1 MDSDALHLSGLPQ
14 AKDWISQFATH
25 RPLQRSLGDAIK
37 ALWRWAL
44 NLVVARPRPRPR
56 AHLPVW
62 FFMLAANLV
71 DDHARRAATEDPNE
85 QTRIDRRI
93 AFAVRRIDIESA
105 AIVQKPAAEVGLGA
119 LVSQMAR
126 CWIGYAARPGDQT
139 ALTATLAAQRAYSD
153 RVEQLAQLLSGGTW

>member
-14 AKDWISQFATH
+14 AKDWILQFATH
-25 RPLQRSLGDAIK
+25 QPLQRSLGDAIK
-37 ALWRWAL
+37 ALWWWAL
-44 NLVVARPRPRPR
+44 NVVVARPRPQPR

-62 FFMLAANLV
+62 FFMLAAHLV
-71 DDHARRAATEDPNE
+71 DDHARRAATDDPN
-85 QTRIDRRI
+85 QQAPIDRRI
-93 AFAVRRIDIESA
+93 ALAVRRIDIESA
-105 AIVQKPAAEVGLGA
+105 AIVPAPATEVGLGG

-126 CWIGYAARPGDQT
+126 CWIAYAACPGDQT